1 MTAPQELNIPQLGWN
16 VTSSTQEGFYNNF
29 EGPIVAWP
37 KRKFESPK
45 DYFTP
50 IRAEEILIS
59 GVVQNPG
66 W

>member
-1 MTAPQELNIPQLGWN
+1 MLGASASEFYNRYDMPIELPGMKCKFTAP
-16 VTSSTQEGFYNNF
+16 
-29 EGPIVAWP
+29 
-37 KRKFESPK
+37 R
-45 DYFTP
+45 DYLFP